1 VEAGE
6 KTMADNTADA
16 ILLILK
22 RMQADIAELKQM
34 RQEMREG
41 FASVKSHMTGM
52 VGDVFSHERRILNLE
67 DEMLKLRRKIELP
80 EESEH

>member
-1 VEAGE
+1 M
-6 KTMADNTADA
+6 TDNTADA
-16 ILLILK
+16 ILPILK

-52 VGDVFSHERRILNLE
+52 VGAVFSHERRILNLE

>member
-6 KTMADNTADA
+6 KTMAKNTADA
-16 ILLILK
+16 ILPILK

-67 DEMLKLRRKIELP
+67 DEMLKLQRKIELP

>member
-1 VEAGE
+1 
-6 KTMADNTADA
+6 MAKNTADA
-16 ILLILK
+16 ILPILK

-67 DEMLKLRRKIELP
+67 DEMLKLQRKIELP

>member
-1 VEAGE
+1 
-6 KTMADNTADA
+6 MADNTADA
-16 ILLILK
+16 ILPILK

-67 DEMLKLRRKIELP
+67 DEMLKLRRKVELP